1 MSKLPISP
9 LNLEVRVNSTT
20 TLESRRSGLTRPSFC
35 TTGASRYSARKAPLN
50 DSMNALSVGLSGRE
64 NEGTGL
70 YFYRARYH
78 DPTLARF
85 ISEDPIGFAG
95 GINLYGYLAND
106 PLRYTDP
113 FGMDKK
119 AQPAADQPQAQAPP
133 WYKNS
138 CVTGAL
144 GKGGLSVGIDSIG
157 LIPEAG
163 GIARVIGHQAGYVGV
178 VADQAGSRLI
188 GAVDATANTGRG
200 LAGLTD
206 TSPTGL
212 ASTGL
217 TMAGFIPGL
226 NDAAAVGSIGLDL
239 FRTAKAIGACY

>member
-1 MSKLPISP
+1 VLHSNFGCCIG
-9 LNLEVRVNSTT
+9 TT
-20 TLESRRSGLTRPSFC
+20 
-35 TTGASRYSARKAPLN
+35 
-50 DSMNALSVGLSGRE
+50 
-64 NEGTGL
+64 
-70 YFYRARYH
+70 
-78 DPTLARF
+78 
-85 ISEDPIGFAG
+85 
-95 GINLYGYLAND
+95 
-106 PLRYTDP
+106 
-113 FGMDKK
+113 
-119 AQPAADQPQAQAPP
+119 
-133 WYKNS
+133 KNS

-144 GKGGLSVGIDSIG
+144 GKGALSVGIDSIG

-188 GAVDATANTGRG
+188 GAVNATANTGRG

-217 TMAGFIPGL
+217 TIAGFIPGL